1 MTPSLSIKKLLPQF
15 QEYFQTRAEIDMA
28 FLFGSWAKGQGG
40 MDSDLDIAIHF
51 RPEKSPAPG
60 EPGPLFF
67 EGEDKI
73 WGDLERI
80 AGRRIDLLV
89 LNRAAATVADSA
101 LRGISLVIKDRNIHL
116 SYLLRTT
123 SEAADFREW
132 VEDYWRWKEKMPHV
146 ASSRA

>member
-1 MTPSLSIKKLLPQF
+1 MTPSLSIQTLLPPF
-15 QEYFQTRAEIDMA
+15 QEYFQTRAEIDRA
-28 FLFGSWAKGQGG
+28 VLFGSWAKGQGG

-51 RPEKSPAPG
+51 SPEKSPAPG

-67 EGEDKI
+67 EGEDEI

-80 AGRRIDLLV
+80 AGRQIDLLV
-89 LNRAAATVADSA
+89 LYRAAATVADSA
-101 LRGISLVIKDRNIHL
+101 LRGIRLVIKDRNIHL
-116 SYLLRTT
+116 NRLLRTS

-132 VEDYWRWKEKMPHV
+132 AEDYWRWKEKMPHV